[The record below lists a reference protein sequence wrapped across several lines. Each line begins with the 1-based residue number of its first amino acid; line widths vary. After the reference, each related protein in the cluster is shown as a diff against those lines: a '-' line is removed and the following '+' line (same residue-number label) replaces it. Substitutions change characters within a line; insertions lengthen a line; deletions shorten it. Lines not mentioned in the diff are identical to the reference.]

1 MPHDRNG
8 VKINAGD
15 VVTMRFV
22 VQSVDSAGSETGC
35 NVTLVA
41 TGNPEGEYAPV
52 LVCNTRL
59 TVVE

>member
-8 VKINAGD
+8 VLINAGD
-15 VVTMRFV
+15 TVTMRFV
-22 VQSVDSAGSETGC
+22 VQSVDAAGETGC

>member
-8 VKINAGD
+8 VKVNAGD

-22 VQSVDSAGSETGC
+22 VQSVDSAGETGC

-41 TGNPEGEYAPV
+41 LEPPEGEYAPV

-59 TVVE
+59 VTSE